1 MTPQGSIMAVS
12 VALVAVVHSIFGS
25 LGIGK
30 EEMGRLCV
38 VIQNFYLQIYLY
50 DFFFFRI
57 YRCHDRSLYPLLR
70 MRAQGNYRIGEYGT
84 RCHSRISG

>member
-12 VALVAVVHSIFGS
+12 VALVEVVNSIFGS

-38 VIQNFYLQIYLY
+38 VIQNFYLQIYSY
-50 DFFFFRI
+50 MTFFLQNI
-57 YRCHDRSLYPLLR
+57 
-70 MRAQGNYRIGEYGT
+70 
-84 RCHSRISG
+84 